1 MDASS
6 PISQGPEDRR
16 RVSPTWL
23 AAGFAAVLVVAALG
37 YGLLAQPGSQLAPGS
52 PVPDFQL
59 SALDGTP
66 MILAAQRGNVVVV
79 NFFASW
85 CDPCRQEAA
94 ALEAT
99 WRDYQGQGVQFF
111 GIAYKDVES
120 AAKAF
125 MTEFG
130 VSYPT
135 AVEAGNRT
143 SRLYGVTG
151 VPETFVVD
159 QNGNLVHHFLGAV
172 TRAELAQV
180 INPLLAR

>member
-1 MDASS
+1 MDLS
-6 PISQGPEDRR
+6 PMPQEPANSR
-16 RVSPTWL
+16 RVSPTLL
-23 AAGFAAVLVVAALG
+23 ASGVAIALVVAALI
-37 YGLLAQPGSQLAPGS
+37 YGLLAQPGSRLEAGT

-66 MILAAQRGNVVVV
+66 MVLAAQRGNVVVV

-99 WRDYQGQGVQFF
+99 WRGYQGQRIQFF

-135 AVEAGNRT
+135 AIEPGNRT

-172 TRAELAQV
+172 TQAELAQV
-180 INPLLAR
+180 INPLLSR

>member
-1 MDASS
+1 MA
-6 PISQGPEDRR
+6 
-16 RVSPTWL
+16 
-23 AAGFAAVLVVAALG
+23 
-37 YGLLAQPGSQLAPGS
+37 
-52 PVPDFQL
+52 
-59 SALDGTP
+59 
-66 MILAAQRGNVVVV
+66 LAAQRGNVVVV

-85 CDPCRQEAA
+85 CDPCRHEAA

-99 WRDYQGQGVQFF
+99 WRAYQGQGVQFF

-125 MTEFG
+125 MNEFD

-135 AVEAGNRT
+135 AIETGNRT

-159 QNGNLVHHFLGAV
+159 QKGNLVHHFVGAV
-172 TRAELAQV
+172 TQAELAQV
-180 INPLLAR
+180 IIPLLSR